1 MIKLAG
7 YPEKIGDGKYHD
19 FPSFLFTGVMGCLVS
34 F

>member
-7 YPEKIGDGKYHD
+7 YPEKIGDGKSWY
-19 FPSFLFTGVMGCLVS
+19 FPSFLFTGVMGCLVP